1 MLGKLQIAA
10 RSVIQAVDQLNRL
23 LLRLSLTQL
32 LRSGS
37 HWLLCFAVCRVGI
50 LLNLELY
57 HLTGSRVHFGIRTAR
72 HS

>member
-23 LLRLSLTQL
+23 LLRLSLAQL
-32 LRSGS
+32 FRSGS
-37 HWLLCFAVCRVGI
+37 HWLLCFAVCRIGI
-50 LLNLELY
+50 LLNLELN
-57 HLTGSRVHFGIRTAR
+57 HLARSRIHFGIRTAR